1 MPLKMEGI
9 DETAINLIPMIDVIV
24 VLLCY
29 FLVATEL
36 VTGESRFEVNLPTV
50 AETQALTGLPDPATV
65 TVAAT
70 GELFLEE
77 AAVDLA
83 GLEAGLKAMRA
94 NYPGQAVLVRGDAT
108 TTYQRAID
116 VLDACRRAG
125 IQSVS
130 MAHRPRPRE

>member
-1 MPLKMEGI
+1 MPLKVEGI
-9 DETAINLIPMIDVIV
+9 EDPAINLVPMIDVIV

-50 AETQALTGLPDPATV
+50 AETQALAGLPDPATV
-65 TVAAT
+65 GITAD
-70 GELFLEE
+70 GHLFLDGT
-77 AAVDLA
+77 AVDLA
-83 GLEAGLKAMRA
+83 GLETGLKTMRE
-94 NYPGQAVLVRGDAT
+94 NYPGQAVLIRGDAT

-130 MAHRPRPRE
+130 MAHRPRE